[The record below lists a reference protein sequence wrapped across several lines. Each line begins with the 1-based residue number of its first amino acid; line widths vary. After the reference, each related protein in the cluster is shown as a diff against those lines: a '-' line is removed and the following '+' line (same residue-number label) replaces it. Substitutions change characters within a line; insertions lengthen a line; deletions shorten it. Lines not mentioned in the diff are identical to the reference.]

1 MPTSAE
7 EWLARL
13 LSPDCSSRE
22 HAEFE
27 DWLASNP
34 SNAVAYAETERLHA
48 AVAALREDAQ
58 LGKPLIKPQEVHHLP
73 TPTVTRRQSDRRR
86 QRRALPAMALA
97 ASVALAVGIFTW
109 IRVQTPSPSDSVRYA
124 TAVGEQETVQLPDGS
139 ALVLDTNTVVVVS
152 FERSLRHLELQHGR
166 LQANV
171 AKDPNRPFEVVSGAG
186 SVRAL
191 GTTFQVEDY
200 GGETLVRL
208 IEGRVAVK
216 THHDGRRQAVELQP
230 MQTISYS
237 PSGRLSSPRTLD
249 ADYANGWL
257 SGKLVFKEQPLS
269 DLLTEVN
276 RYSSSQISIADDA
289 LKNVRISG
297 IFDAR
302 DQTAL
307 IQSLRLGWN
316 IRAKQ
321 AGEKEIYLYA
331 GDQ

>member
-1 MPTSAE
+1 MPTNAE

-22 HAEFE
+22 HLEFE
-27 DWLASNP
+27 NWLASNP
-34 SNAVAYAETERLHA
+34 DNAVAYAETERLHA
-48 AVAALREDAQ
+48 AVATLRPNAQ
-58 LGKPLIKPQEVHHLP
+58 LGNPLIEPREVHYLP
-73 TPTVTRRQSDRRR
+73 TPTVTRRYPDHRR

-109 IRVQTPSPSDSVRYA
+109 IRVQTPSPVDPVRYA

-139 ALVLDTNTVVVVS
+139 ALVLDTDTVVVVS
-152 FERSLRHLELQHGR
+152 FERSLRHIELQHGR

-171 AKDPNRPFEVVSGAG
+171 AKDPNRPFEVVSGVG

-208 IEGRVAVK
+208 IEGRVAVE
-216 THHDGRRQAVELQP
+216 TRHDGQAQAVELQA
-230 MQTISYS
+230 MQAVSYG
-237 PSGRLSSPRTLD
+237 PSGRLSPPHALD

-257 SGKLVFKEQPLS
+257 SGKLVFKERPLP

-276 RYSSSQISIADDA
+276 RYSTSRISIADDT